1 MTLLSELIDIPH
13 EVHKSDFV
21 ISLKSAIEQPERTIA
36 DYVVTP
42 QLAECFDMALSL
54 ITSSVADAKSKS
66 SYLHASFGAGKSA
79 FMAVLHLLLR
89 GEPAARA
96 KPELAPLLAK
106 YDDRLANRKF
116 LLVPYQAVGADSLE
130 QVVLGDYVEYV
141 RLLHPEAPLPAVYL
155 SDGMLADAELKRTEL
170 GDEVFFRILSEGDVD
185 DDWGDLGADWTGERF
200 EKALEAPPT
209 SSERD
214 QLVSALLRS
223 HYRALPGQAQTTAHG
238 FVPIDDGLEA
248 ISRHAHALGY
258 DAVVL
263 FLDELMLWL
272 DSRMSDLKFVSREGS
287 KIVKLVEGDQ
297 AKRPSPIVGFIAK
310 QRDLR
315 ELVGP
320 NVPGLSAQTA
330 VDVFSHSAGR
340 FDTITLEDRNLAAIA
355 EQRLLRPRSE
365 AARHQ
370 IDDAFEIVKRQL
382 DERGERDVL
391 LTDTGDLA
399 AFRRLYPFSP
409 ALVDALVALSG
420 AMQRE
425 RTALKVMLQLLVDN
439 RDRLQVGQLVPLG
452 DLFDA
457 INRPDE
463 QPLTEAMRA
472 QFKQASGMWS
482 QRFNPMLLRTHDLSP
497 EAAALVPVEHQYV
510 TDSRLAKS
518 LLVAALVPEVG
529 PLRALTVSRLT
540 ALNAGVVRAF
550 IPGAERQQV
559 LDRLRTWAAEI
570 GELRLGEDDHDPTVS
585 VQLLGIDTAPIVDA
599 ARVVDNDGERRRRLR
614 DLLIDMLEMKGG
626 DSLSPQLELIWRG
639 TPRSVD
645 VVFANVRNV
654 DELPDESFR
663 AGTNPKLVIDFPW
676 DTGEFRPSDDR
687 ARVDTYR
694 RDRPAEWTA
703 VWLPNFLSAASQT
716 LLGKLVRLDYI
727 LTGETFERLAGHLSP
742 SDRPLARAQ
751 LANEQAATLERVRAI
766 VRQAYAIEQPQTG
779 AVDSQLQPGDQFIS
793 LDPALNLRP
802 PTGTS
807 MRDYSTGVADQLFGY
822 RYPKHPDFTDKIAT
836 ADLRHT
842 LTHVTAA
849 LGQPNGRLENVEAT
863 MRRVLTKVAG
873 PLRLGTMHAAH
884 FVVDLQHWLDLV
896 ERRRAETGTV
906 TLTVRMMRS
915 WLDGADTPADRRGLT
930 TDVADLVIL
939 SVAVATDRSFVDS
952 GKPVA
957 KPDIGRLGLDW
968 ELRSEE
974 LPTDEV
980 WAEALRRADH
990 VGIVA
995 ASSLRSAAAVAD
1007 LNEKIHSELVGD
1019 RGEHVRELAKAL
1031 GRLSGVVELP
1041 DDCPRRRTAEAA
1053 AVLVQRLH
1061 ATPDRAVSVLA
1072 QLEVP
1077 STVAAIGTSIKQAA
1091 SVRTAVQS
1099 CNVELLAQATALG
1112 SEFAPEAQLI
1122 KSRLQEAVQADEST
1136 IALVTRLHEA
1146 EKAATQLMT
1155 KAATSRIATTASG
1168 GDATVVQT
1176 GSIAADAADAGST
1189 SASVSVRDQAE
1200 VHLTEMRQRLRAA
1213 GLRLT
1218 WSIESIEGTDAGS

>member
-66 SYLHASFGAGKSA
+66 TYLHASFGAGKSA

-96 KPELAPLLAK
+96 KPELAPIISK
-106 YDDRLANRKF
+106 YDDRLAGRKF

-141 RLLHPEAPLPAVYL
+141 RALHPDAPLPAVYL
-155 SDGMLADAELKRTEL
+155 SDGMLDDARVKRTEL
-170 GDEVFFRILSEGDVD
+170 GDDVFFRILSEGDVD
-185 DDWGDLGADWTGERF
+185 DDWGDLGSEWNAERF
-200 EKALEAPPT
+200 EAALDAPPT

-248 ISRHAHALGY
+248 MSRHAHSLGY

-263 FLDELMLWL
+263 FLDELVLWL
-272 DSRMSDLKFVSREGS
+272 ASRMSDVAFVSREGA
-287 KIVKLVEGDQ
+287 KVVKLVEGDAQ
-297 AKRPSPIVGFIAK
+297 KRPAPIVSFIAR

-315 ELVGP
+315 ELVGEH
-320 NVPGLSAQTA
+320 VPGAQALTA
-330 VDVFSHSAGR
+330 VDILRHSEGR
-340 FDTITLEDRNLAAIA
+340 FDTITLEDRNLPAIA

-365 AARHQ
+365 TARHQ
-370 IDDAFEIVKRQL
+370 LDDAFEAVKRQL
-382 DERGERDVL
+382 EERGERDVL

-457 INRPDE
+457 ISGGE
-463 QPLTEAMRA
+463 QPLTEVMRA
-472 QFKQASGMWS
+472 QFQQAGRMWS
-482 QRFNPMLLRTHDLSP
+482 QRFQPMLLRNHDLSP
-497 EAAALVPVEHQYV
+497 EAAAQLPVEHPYV

-559 LDRLRTWAAEI
+559 LDKLRTWAAEI
-570 GELRLGEDDHDPTVS
+570 GELRLGEDDHDPTVG
-585 VQLLGIDTAPIVDA
+585 VQLLGIDTGPILDA
-599 ARVVDNDGERRRRLR
+599 ARVVDNDGERRKRLR
-614 DLLIDMLEMKGG
+614 DLLIDMLEMKPASA
-626 DSLSPQLELIWRG
+626 DSMLPQLDLVWRG
-639 TPRSVD
+639 TQRSVD
-645 VVFANVRNV
+645 VLFANVRNP
-654 DELPDESFR
+654 DEVPDESFR
-663 AGTNPKLVIDFPW
+663 AGANPKLIIDFPW
-676 DTGEFRPSDDR
+676 DTGDFGPTDDR
-687 ARVDTYR
+687 ARVTDYR
-694 RDRPAEWTA
+694 RDRAAEWTA

-751 LANEQAATLERVRAI
+751 LANEQAATLERVRTI
-766 VRQAYAIEQPQTG
+766 VRQAYAVEHPQSGT
-779 AVDSQLQPGDQFIS
+779 VDTKLQPGEQFIS

-807 MRDYSTGVADQLFGY
+807 MRDYAVGISDQLFSY
-822 RYPKHPDFTDKIAT
+822 RYPKHPEFTEKISP

-842 LTHVTAA
+842 LTQVIAA
-849 LGQPNGRLENVEAT
+849 LGQPGGRLENVEAT

-873 PLRLGTMHAAH
+873 PLRLGTMHSAH
-884 FVVDLQHWLDLV
+884 FIVDLSHWLDLV
-896 ERRRAETGTV
+896 NRRRAETATV
-906 TLTVRMMRS
+906 TLTVRIMRS

-930 TDVADLVIL
+930 TDVADLVTL
-939 SVAVATDRSFVDS
+939 AVAAATDCSLVDS
-952 GKPVA
+952 GRPVA
-957 KPDIGRLGLDW
+957 KPDIGRLGIDW

-974 LPTDEV
+974 LPSDEV
-980 WAEALRRADH
+980 WAEALRRAEH
-990 VGIVA
+990 VGIVP
-995 ASSLRSAAAVAD
+995 ASKLRSAASVAD
-1007 LNEKIHSELVGD
+1007 LNEKIRLELVGD
-1019 RGEHVRELAKAL
+1019 RVEHVRELPKVF
-1031 GRLSGVVELP
+1031 GRLSGIVDVP
-1041 DDCPRRRTAEAA
+1041 DTGPRRATAEAA
-1053 AVLVQRLH
+1053 ALLVQRLH
-1061 ATPDRAVSVLA
+1061 ASPDRAVTVLA
-1072 QLEVP
+1072 QLDVP
-1077 STVAAIGTSIKQAA
+1077 TTMAAIGTSIKQAGN
-1091 SVRTAVQS
+1091 VRSAVQS
-1099 CNVELLAQATALG
+1099 CNVELITQAAALG
-1112 SEFAPEAQLI
+1112 GEYAGEAASI
-1122 KSRLQEAVQADEST
+1122 KARLQEAVQADEST
-1136 IALVTRLHEA
+1136 IALVNRLREA
-1146 EKAATQLMT
+1146 ETAATQLIT
-1155 KAATSRIATTASG
+1155 KAATTRIEQVAKAAG
-1168 GDATVVQT
+1168 AVVDF
-1176 GSIAADAADAGST
+1176 GSSAST
-1189 SASVSVRDQAE
+1189 SSGAAEGAAEARVRAE
-1200 VHLTEMRQRLRAA
+1200 AQLNGLAA
-1213 GLRLT
+1213 QLKRSGLVLT
-1218 WSIESIEGTDAGS
+1218 WRIDEDPNARS

>member
-54 ITSSVADAKSKS
+54 ITSSVTDAKSKS

-96 KPELAPLLAK
+96 KPELAPLVAK
-106 YDDRLANRKF
+106 YDDRLSNRRF

-141 RLLHPEAPLPAVYL
+141 RLLHPEASLPAVYL
-155 SDGMLADAELKRTEL
+155 SDGMLADAEVKRTEL

-185 DDWGDLGADWTGERF
+185 DDWGDLGAEWTGDRF
-200 EKALEAPPT
+200 EAALAAPPT

-248 ISRHAHALGY
+248 ISRHADALGY

-263 FLDELMLWL
+263 FLDELVLWL
-272 DSRMSDLKFVSREGS
+272 ASRMSDVAFVSREGA
-287 KIVKLVEGDQ
+287 KVVKLVEGDAQ
-297 AKRPSPIVGFIAK
+297 KRPAPIISFIAR

-315 ELVGP
+315 ELVGEH
-320 NVPGLSAQTA
+320 VPGAQALTA
-330 VDVFSHSAGR
+330 VDILRHSEGR
-340 FDTITLEDRNLAAIA
+340 FDTITLEDRNLPAIA

-370 IDDAFEIVKRQL
+370 LDDAFEVVKRQL

-457 INRPDE
+457 ISDGE
-463 QPLTEAMRA
+463 QPLTEVMRA
-472 QFKQASGMWS
+472 QFQQASRMWS
-482 QRFNPMLLRTHDLSP
+482 QRFQPMLLRIHDLSP
-497 EAAALVPVEHQYV
+497 EAAALVQVEHQYV

-559 LDRLRTWAAEI
+559 LDKLRTWAAEI
-570 GELRLGEDDHDPTVS
+570 GELRLGDDDHDPTVS

-626 DSLSPQLELIWRG
+626 DSLSPQLDLIWRG
-639 TPRSVD
+639 TQRSVD

-663 AGTNPKLVIDFPW
+663 AGTNPKLLIDFPW
-676 DTGEFRPSDDR
+676 DVGDFRPSDDR

-807 MRDYSTGVADQLFGY
+807 MRDYSTGLADQLFAY

-906 TLTVRMMRS
+906 TLTVRVMRS
-915 WLDGADTPADRRGLT
+915 WLDGADTPSDRRGLT
-930 TDVADLVIL
+930 TEVADLVIL
-939 SVAVATDRSFVDS
+939 AVAVATDRSFVDS

-1007 LNEKIHSELVGD
+1007 LNEKIHGELVGD
-1019 RGEHVRELAKAL
+1019 RGEHVRELAKVL

-1041 DDCPRRRTAEAA
+1041 DESPRRRTAEAA

-1077 STVAAIGTSIKQAA
+1077 STVAAIGTSIKQAS
-1091 SVRTAVQS
+1091 SVRTAVQG
-1099 CNVELLAQATALG
+1099 CNVELLAQATSLG
-1112 SEFAPEAQLI
+1112 GEFASEAQLI

-1146 EKAATQLMT
+1146 EKAATQLIT
-1155 KAATSRIATTASG
+1155 KAATSRVAATATDG
-1168 GDATVVQT
+1168 NATVVQT
-1176 GSIAADAADAGST
+1176 GSATEAAVHAGST
-1189 SASVSVRDQAE
+1189 TASTSVRDQAE
-1200 VHLTEMRQRLRAA
+1200 LQLTEMEQRLRAA